1 MTDTRPYRLSMRKR
15 RTVKMKRIKLK
26 SVRDRT
32 ANNTL
37 SKPVPESQGRGSEAR
52 RKRMGG
58 RKKGTPNKVT
68 SAVNEILQSGVLIG
82 DRIKEVEL
90 GANPEEK
97 AERRANFSEGGML
110 GYLKWLALNRPDV
123 FCGMLKKLI
132 PKATQRRSRT

>member
-1 MTDTRPYRLSMRKR
+1 
-15 RTVKMKRIKLK
+15 MKRIKLK

-68 SAVNEILQSGVLIG
+68 SAVNEILQSGILLG

-97 AERRANFSEGGML
+97 AERRADFSEGGML

-123 FCGMLKKLI
+123 FFGMLKKLL
-132 PKATQRRSRT
+132 PKAS

>member
-1 MTDTRPYRLSMRKR
+1 MRSGRWKSIRVVLKIHEAVRAHILKNASAPSRRP
-15 RTVKMKRIKLK
+15 
-26 SVRDRT
+26 
-32 ANNTL
+32 
-37 SKPVPESQGRGSEAR
+37 AR
-52 RKRMGG
+52 

-68 SAVNEILQSGVLIG
+68 SAVNEILQSGILLG

-123 FCGMLKKLI
+123 FFGMLKKLL
-132 PKATQRRSRT
+132 PKAT